1 MRELSLHILD
11 ILQNSVEAG
20 ATRVELTVD
29 EDLAAD
35 RLTITVEDNGRGI
48 PPDKLPKLFDP
59 FYTTRSTRHVGL
71 GLPLLKAAA
80 ERCNGD
86 VTLASEVGVGTS
98 LTATLQHSHLDRAPL
113 GDLTGTLLTF
123 ILGGACDL
131 RYVHRVREAR
141 VDKETRRQGDGSGGA
156 GERGNG
162 GREREFEFDTAEIR
176 SELVDVPL
184 THPDVREWL
193 RQFIAEGEAALIDPE
208 A

>member
-20 ATRVELTVD
+20 ATRVALTID

-35 RLTITVEDNGRGI
+35 RLTITVGDNGRGI
-48 PPDKLPKLFDP
+48 PPEKLPKLFDP

-86 VTLASEVGVGTS
+86 VTLASEVGSGTT
-98 LTATLQHSHLDRAPL
+98 LTVTFQHSHLDRAPL

-123 ILGGACDL
+123 ILGGTCDL
-131 RYVHRVREAR
+131 RFVHRVTGEAESVR
-141 VDKETRRQGDGSGGA
+141 A
-156 GERGNG
+156 GERGSG
-162 GREREFEFDTAEIR
+162 RREREFEFDTAEIR
-176 SELVDVPL
+176 SELGEVPL

-193 RQFIAEGEAALIDPE
+193 RQFIAEGEAELSRE
-208 A
+208 